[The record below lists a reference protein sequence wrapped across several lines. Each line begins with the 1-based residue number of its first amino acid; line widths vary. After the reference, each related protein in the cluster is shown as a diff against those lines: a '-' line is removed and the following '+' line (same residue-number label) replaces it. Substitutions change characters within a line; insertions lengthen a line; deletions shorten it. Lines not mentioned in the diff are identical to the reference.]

1 MRLVNDKQDQSEPA
15 EFPLLLIAG
24 FGLFA
29 AFGIASVILAPV
41 PMILAHLRLSEP
53 WPKLAAVTGAILAVA
68 LLTAPPVLVLVG
80 FTIGLFVADS
90 VAQGRT
96 FPRIAATTLALAG
109 SVMLVTALVLAQ
121 IKGQT
126 LAEFW
131 VTRVQRVVEILSVG
145 FQLPADSVPAFRTL
159 FLQEGPALLLGSFLL
174 SLWLSIGLCAHA
186 GWFPPEHPCSG
197 TSLRKLR
204 LPGWVAL
211 VFVASFL
218 GAQLAPGLGGAL
230 CAATTRFLSF
240 VFFVQ
245 GCAFLSSIFEFR
257 SVRPRVRTI
266 LYLLMVPA
274 FLPVAAI
281 GVVGSWFLVKRLE
294 EKK

>member
-1 MRLVNDKQDQSEPA
+1 MNDRQDQSEPA

-29 AFGIASVILAPV
+29 AFGIASVLLAPV

-53 WPKLAAVTGAILAVA
+53 WPKLAAVTGAILAIA
-68 LLTAPPVLVLVG
+68 LLTAPPILVLVG

-90 VAQGRT
+90 VAQERS
-96 FPRIAATTLALAG
+96 FPRIASTTLALAAT
-109 SVMLVTALVLAQ
+109 VMLVTALLLAQ
-121 IKGQT
+121 LKGQS
-126 LAEFW
+126 LGDFW
-131 VTRVQRVVEILSVG
+131 VTRVERVVEILKVG
-145 FQLPADSVPAFRTL
+145 LQLPKEAAPAFQGL
-159 FLQEGPALLLGSFLL
+159 LLKEGPALLMGSFLM

-197 TSLRKLR
+197 NSLRKLR
-204 LPGWVAL
+204 LPGWVAVL
-211 VFVASFL
+211 FVGTFL
-218 GAQLAPGLGGAL
+218 GAQLAPGIPGGL
-230 CAATTRFLSF
+230 CAATARFLSF

-245 GCAFLSSIFEFR
+245 GAAFLSLIFENR
-257 SVRPRVRTI
+257 RVRPRIRTI
-266 LYLLMVPA
+266 LYALMVPG

-294 EKK
+294 DKK